1 MNYWSGAMTVELEST
16 VRPARIL
23 VVDDERHIA
32 RLLEYV
38 LRKEGYEVQVAHD
51 GEAALAAVEHTQ
63 PDAVLLDLVL
73 PGISGLEVLKALRSD
88 KQRAGLTI
96 AVLSAR
102 SFEDMPSELIEAGA
116 NFHCT
121 KPVAPSTLL
130 RKLVDVGV
138 PPKLNVQAQ
147 PF

>member
-1 MNYWSGAMTVELEST
+1 MTVEFDDAA
-16 VRPARIL
+16 RPARIL

-38 LRKEGYEVQVAHD
+38 LRKEGYEVRVAHD
-51 GEAALAAVEHTQ
+51 GEQALAAVEKDL

-73 PGISGLEVLKALRSD
+73 PGISGLDVLKTLRAD
-88 KQRAGLTI
+88 KQYAGLTI

-130 RKLVDVGV
+130 KKLIDVGV
-138 PPKLNVQAQ
+138 PPKVSVQAH
-147 PF
+147 PYG

>member
-1 MNYWSGAMTVELEST
+1 MTVELEST

-38 LRKEGYEVQVAHD
+38 LRKEGYEVQIAHD

>member
-1 MNYWSGAMTVELEST
+1 MYYWSGAMTVELEST

-73 PGISGLEVLKALRSD
+73 PGISGLEVLKVLRSD

-130 RKLVDVGV
+130 KKLVDVGV
-138 PPKLNVQAQ
+138 PPKLSVQAQ
-147 PF
+147 PC